1 MKKFLLTILVAV
13 PAYSYASFGIGYTS
27 LDLDMGDGDSL
38 SIGALSGSYTFS
50 ADDSPFSL
58 QTGVLIGITDDTL
71 YGVKAELDPSFY
83 LKGIY
88 DINENIFI
96 NVNWAKYEATA
107 SAGSESISGSDSEA
121 GFGFGFNVGKAKI
134 MFDFI
139 EDTDM
144 FSIQYNF

>member
-1 MKKFLLTILVAV
+1 M
-13 PAYSYASFGIGYTS
+13 
-27 LDLDMGDGDSL
+27 
-38 SIGALSGSYTFS
+38 
-50 ADDSPFSL
+50 

-107 SAGSESISGSDSEA
+107 SAGSESISMKLDLA
-121 GFGFGFNVGKAKI
+121 LVL
-134 MFDFI
+134 M
-139 EDTDM
+139 
-144 FSIQYNF
+144 